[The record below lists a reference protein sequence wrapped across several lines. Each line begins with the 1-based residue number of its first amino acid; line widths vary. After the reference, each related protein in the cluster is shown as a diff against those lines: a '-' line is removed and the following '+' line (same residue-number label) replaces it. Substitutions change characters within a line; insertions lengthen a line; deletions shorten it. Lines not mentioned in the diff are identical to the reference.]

1 MAAASSPT
9 VTDSGSLI
17 SSRLIST
24 GGSGGPGSGLGSP
37 LISTFGGAAGAA
49 GTTGAAT
56 AGRAGGT
63 GAAGLAGTGGAPGR
77 GGAAG
82 VTRLGG
88 AAGPAAA
95 GGIPVRGSVGGGG
108 VGAVGRRSVGSFL
121 RTVGAGGAATGTES

>member
-37 LISTFGGAAGAA
+37 LTSTFGGAAGAA
-49 GTTGAAT
+49 GTAGAGA
-56 AGRAGGT
+56 AGRAVGT
-63 GAAGLAGTGGAPGR
+63 VAAGLAGTGGAPGR
-77 GGAAG
+77 RGGAAG
-82 VTRLGG
+82 VTRRGG

-95 GGIPVRGSVGGGG
+95 GGIPVRGWVVGTGGG
-108 VGAVGRRSVGSFL
+108 V
-121 RTVGAGGAATGTES
+121 